1 MIVDQAEKL
10 RSIVSER
17 INQRSRSAHVIAVG
31 SGKGGCGKTNITLNL
46 GLILSKNK
54 KKVLIYDA
62 DLNLANMDILLGITP
77 KFRFLDFIRGEVGI
91 EDVLIEIRENL
102 KLIPANSGVVNFPKI
117 SGERL
122 IQVIN
127 EVLNFEE
134 KFDFIL
140 IDTPAGISEEVIKLL
155 GFSDDYILVVT
166 PEPTSVMDA
175 YAVIKIVYYQTGKAN
190 AKLIVNN
197 VNGSVDPSDIANR
210 LSLAAEK
217 FLGVRVDYIGSVP
230 TDFVVPKSVMMQ
242 KPFVEAFPR
251 SAASIA
257 LNKIAMKLLS
267 LNGVKKQNSFF
278 GRLMEL

>member
-251 SAASIA
+251 SAASLA

>member
-77 KFRFLDFIRGEVGI
+77 KFIFLDFIRGEVGI

>member
-1 MIVDQAEKL
+1 M
-10 RSIVSER
+10 R
-17 INQRSRSAHVIAVG
+17 
-31 SGKGGCGKTNITLNL
+31 
-46 GLILSKNK
+46 
-54 KKVLIYDA
+54 
-62 DLNLANMDILLGITP
+62 
-77 KFRFLDFIRGEVGI
+77 
-91 EDVLIEIRENL
+91 
-102 KLIPANSGVVNFPKI
+102 
-117 SGERL
+117 
-122 IQVIN
+122 
-127 EVLNFEE
+127 E

>member
-102 KLIPANSGVVNFPKI
+102 KLIP
-117 SGERL
+117 
-122 IQVIN
+122 
-127 EVLNFEE
+127 
-134 KFDFIL
+134 
-140 IDTPAGISEEVIKLL
+140 
-155 GFSDDYILVVT
+155 
-166 PEPTSVMDA
+166 
-175 YAVIKIVYYQTGKAN
+175 
-190 AKLIVNN
+190 
-197 VNGSVDPSDIANR
+197 
-210 LSLAAEK
+210 
-217 FLGVRVDYIGSVP
+217 
-230 TDFVVPKSVMMQ
+230 
-242 KPFVEAFPR
+242 
-251 SAASIA
+251 
-257 LNKIAMKLLS
+257 
-267 LNGVKKQNSFF
+267 
-278 GRLMEL
+278 